1 MIQLYRAKKEEMES
15 SFKYTWKVYFKVH
28 PKLKKEVNASHA
40 VDTSQ
45 INTACRFAAQW
56 TCSQPLE
63 KQA

>member
-1 MIQLYRAKKEEMES
+1 MES

-28 PKLKKEVNASHA
+28 HKLKKEVNASHA